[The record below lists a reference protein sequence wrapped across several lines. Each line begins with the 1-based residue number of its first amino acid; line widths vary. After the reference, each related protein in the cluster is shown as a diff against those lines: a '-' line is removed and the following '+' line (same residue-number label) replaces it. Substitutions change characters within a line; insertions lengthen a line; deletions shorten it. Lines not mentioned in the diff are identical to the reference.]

1 MWRVSAMMR
10 LLGLAAYAVGLAL
23 VYTVWGIL
31 ILCGLTLAAIFR
43 LVGMSLVGLEHAVA
57 THRRWWDS
65 ALRAVPGS
73 SARQAARQARE
84 RRRTAGAG
92 DPIDVRRTTVE
103 DSLDGSPR

>member
-10 LLGLAAYAVGLAL
+10 LLGLAAYAV
-23 VYTVWGIL
+23 
-31 ILCGLTLAAIFR
+31 
-43 LVGMSLVGLEHAVA
+43 
-57 THRRWWDS
+57 
-65 ALRAVPGS
+65 GS